1 MKFFES
7 YRIYPYL
14 TEDEMNV
21 HQGELTTDLTKR
33 GIRCEEMFGG
43 PKEDCKFSV
52 SNLGVGMKEANFL
65 VILKVWE

>member
-7 YRIYPYL
+7 YRVYPYL

-21 HQGELTTDLTKR
+21 HQAEITTALTKV
-33 GIRCEEMFGG
+33 GIRCEEMYSG

-52 SNLGVGMKEANFL
+52 SNFGEAMKECNYL